1 MAVYFLFMKTFGR
14 GNGGSAPS
22 AIAYRSG
29 ERIKDERTG
38 RTYDHSGR
46 RDVVHKEIV
55 LPEKFDDF
63 DMSWARDRSTLWNAA
78 EAAESRKNAR
88 VAREVLVALPAEMN
102 DAQRLDLVRG
112 FARDLVERH
121 GFALDFAI
129 HAPRTDTPNH
139 HAHLLATT
147 RELRTDGFGERTALE
162 TSDARRQERGLE
174 PFFKEVIAIRERWAA
189 ATNAGL
195 AAAHIDA
202 RVDHRSLEA
211 QGIDR
216 DPLPSIPRAVI
227 EMERRGER
235 SVVGERLREEHRLR
249 TAARAQVHA
258 AQAAAAA
265 AESPRPAV
273 RTDLDEI
280 RRRARESWL
289 EMRRRAGMDAG
300 DARDLGRDDD
310 LGR

>member
-55 LPEKFDDF
+55 IPEKFDDF
-63 DMSWARDRSTLWNAA
+63 DMSWAKDRATLWNAA
-78 EAAESRKNAR
+78 EAAESRRNAR

-112 FARDLVERH
+112 FARDLVERY

-147 RELRTDGFGERTALE
+147 RELRTEGFGERTALE
-162 TSDARRQERGLE
+162 ISDARRQERGLE
-174 PFFKEVIAIRERWAA
+174 PFFKEVIAIRERWAV

-195 AAAHIDA
+195 AAANIDA

-216 DPLPSIPRAVI
+216 DPVPSIPRAVI

-235 SVVGERLREEHRLR
+235 SLVGERLREEHRMR
-249 TAARAQVHA
+249 TAARAAAHAAHA
-258 AQAAAAA
+258 AQPA
-265 AESPRPAV
+265 AESRRPAC
-273 RTDLDEI
+273 TDGLGGNPATGARELARDAAARRDG
-280 RRRARESWL
+280 RRRGARS
-289 EMRRRAGMDAG
+289 RT
-300 DARDLGRDDD
+300 GR
-310 LGR
+310 